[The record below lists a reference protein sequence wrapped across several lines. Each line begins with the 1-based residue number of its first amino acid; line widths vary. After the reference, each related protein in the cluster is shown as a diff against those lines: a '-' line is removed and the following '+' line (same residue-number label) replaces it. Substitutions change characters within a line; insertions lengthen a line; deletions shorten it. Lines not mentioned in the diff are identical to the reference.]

1 MKFAAASRVA
11 VAVGLP
17 AEKRSRAERRGEPPI
32 MRRAAQGSYT
42 NVELVGQDLKRHS
55 IMLRPLRR
63 ERLGLANDGLSCA
76 AAGVRRAECFEGRL
90 LKKRARWHQSGG
102 RSLCQRRRTLYLFH

>member
-11 VAVGLP
+11 VAGGLP
-17 AEKRSRAERRGEPPI
+17 AEERSRAERRGEPPI

-42 NVELVGQDLKRHS
+42 NVELAGQDLKRHS

-63 ERLGLANDGLSCA
+63 ERLGLANDGLSCGPRPVSDA
-76 AAGVRRAECFEGRL
+76 RNVSRAG
-90 LKKRARWHQSGG
+90 S
-102 RSLCQRRRTLYLFH
+102 